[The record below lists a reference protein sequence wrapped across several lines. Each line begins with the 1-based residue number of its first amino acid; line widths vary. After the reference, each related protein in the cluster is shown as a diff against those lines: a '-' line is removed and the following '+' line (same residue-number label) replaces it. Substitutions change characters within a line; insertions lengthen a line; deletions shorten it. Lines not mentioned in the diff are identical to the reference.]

1 MKRYFSRNGWLFLFQ
16 GMFFCFGY
24 AFFDASNVLPVYVEK
39 LTGSLVLASLP
50 YVLKLACSAL
60 GQLSFGMMFLK
71 KKNIPHYLGFLM
83 MASYSSPILTVIAIL
98 LNFSDLF
105 IAIAVLV
112 SVFCMWIFEGSLY
125 IGFYDTFGRTMDS
138 IERGRVSGLMQG
150 AGGVLALIGALVVR
164 QILNADLQ
172 INTQYL
178 IIFAIAAAI
187 LVFSYINIFFLKV
200 NLVPDRNFKILDEYK
215 KLPQTMKGEKNFL
228 KIEISQIFFFLA
240 TISVPVSLVICETYF
255 HYSETL
261 VNNLYLLQVLG
272 IVLGGLIGVFITP
285 KLGTMNTIRLFA
297 FAGLGSA
304 VFGFFA
310 ILTGGNLV
318 LAAMMILC
326 GGITLSS
333 WVGYVN
339 GVLDLANEENMSR
352 FILLNSIFSFP
363 FAFVYLCP
371 SYLISWLGI
380 QGFFILCSAFGV
392 ISILVMIGVK
402 KQNSQLSS

>member
-1 MKRYFSRNGWLFLFQ
+1 M
-16 GMFFCFGY
+16 
-24 AFFDASNVLPVYVEK
+24 
-39 LTGSLVLASLP
+39 
-50 YVLKLACSAL
+50 
-60 GQLSFGMMFLK
+60 
-71 KKNIPHYLGFLM
+71 
-83 MASYSSPILTVIAIL
+83 
-98 LNFSDLF
+98 
-105 IAIAVLV
+105 
-112 SVFCMWIFEGSLY
+112 
-125 IGFYDTFGRTMDS
+125 
-138 IERGRVSGLMQG
+138 
-150 AGGVLALIGALVVR
+150 
-164 QILNADLQ
+164 
-172 INTQYL
+172 
-178 IIFAIAAAI
+178 
-187 LVFSYINIFFLKV
+187 
-200 NLVPDRNFKILDEYK
+200 
-215 KLPQTMKGEKNFL
+215 
-228 KIEISQIFFFLA
+228 
-240 TISVPVSLVICETYF
+240 
-255 HYSETL
+255 

-310 ILTGGNLV
+310 ILSGGNLL

-380 QGFFILCSAFGV
+380 QGFFILCAAFGI
-392 ISILVMIGVK
+392 ISILSMIGVK
-402 KQNSQLSS
+402 KQQYASDL